1 MSGKSLA
8 DAAMIRG
15 GRVHL
20 ADCSDAKLLLEEV
33 RQIGLPAYFFDHGE
47 RLLFLDGDIYDLREV
62 GSAARSGTSPMPLP
76 HGILESGVGLE
87 YGWRHASGW
96 RKNSVTPIRRSLRRA
111 AASIGSMR
119 RRRA

>member
-1 MSGKSLA
+1 MTMSGKSLA

-20 ADCSDAKLLLEEV
+20 ADCSDGKLLLEEV
-33 RQIGLPAYFFDHGE
+33 RHIGLPAYFFDHGE

-62 GSAARSGTSPMPLP
+62 GTSARAGTSPMPLP

-87 YGWRHASGW
+87 YGWRHAAGCACPHC
-96 RKNSVTPIRRSLRRA
+96 RGAAPATNRRDA
-111 AASIGSMR
+111 VA
-119 RRRA
+119 